1 MVALIRPARRRVA
14 RFIAV
19 ATLALAVATL
29 VGAETLTT
37 AGAETQSPSGRAATL
52 LQHDAV
58 HGTEAVGVQP
68 PRAPDIGRAGSVPL
82 VRSVMLAAGA
92 VAAVLACVGAC
103 RRSGRPVNTR
113 LPALST
119 RAWAGPGGR
128 RAPPLADSA

>member
-14 RFIAV
+14 RFVAV

-37 AGAETQSPSGRAATL
+37 AGADTQSPSARAATL

-58 HGTEAVGVQP
+58 HGTKEVGVQP

-82 VRSVMLAAGA
+82 VRSVMLAAA
-92 VAAVLACVGAC
+92 VAAVLACVGA
-103 RRSGRPVNTR
+103 RRSSGRPVNTR